1 MRSNV
6 RVELAPSL
14 APTAMEI
21 PASERL
27 TEPEPVVPEAAPAD
41 ELEPESSRPTRDM
54 AVSESTSTRP
64 PESTAKRPAVALQSE
79 PPLELHAEHESF
91 FLASDHHFEHH
102 EETGIELPVDPKLE
116 QKMRPEVRARRA
128 KLTRVVQWTVA
139 TLAMVC
145 VCALAKLVAAHGLVA
160 RTASPPRAM
169 HDGVVSVAAA
179 AAQPL
184 PSTSDEVA
192 KPNDGIASAA
202 SPSAPVEQPAAPG
215 ASAPSAVEEAPAA
228 TVVAAAP
235 VPETAPAQPAAG
247 QAEGKA
253 AADLPAQPAAEHA
266 DGKTATEEKRDART
280 ALERSSFA
288 KAVEAGER
296 SVALDRKDGEAWLI
310 LGAAYQ
316 SLGKLA
322 DARRSFLACSKEATT
337 GPVGECRA
345 MLQ

>member
-1 MRSNV
+1 MSNRHRSGRMRSNV

-160 RTASPPRAM
+160 RTASPLRAM

-235 VPETAPAQPAAG
+235 VPETA
-247 QAEGKA
+247 
-253 AADLPAQPAAEHA
+253 PAQPAAEHA

>member
-1 MRSNV
+1 
-6 RVELAPSL
+6 
-14 APTAMEI
+14 MEI

-235 VPETAPAQPAAG
+235 VPETAPAQPAA
-247 QAEGKA
+247 
-253 AADLPAQPAAEHA
+253 EHA

>member
-1 MRSNV
+1 MSNRHRSGRMRSNV

-235 VPETAPAQPAAG
+235 VPETAPAQPAA
-247 QAEGKA
+247 
-253 AADLPAQPAAEHA
+253 EHA

>member
-14 APTAMEI
+14 AQTAMEI

-235 VPETAPAQPAAG
+235 VPETAPAQPAA
-247 QAEGKA
+247 
-253 AADLPAQPAAEHA
+253 EHA

>member
-192 KPNDGIASAA
+192 KPNDGIESAA

-235 VPETAPAQPAAG
+235 VPETA
-247 QAEGKA
+247 
-253 AADLPAQPAAEHA
+253 PAQPAAEHA

>member
-1 MRSNV
+1 
-6 RVELAPSL
+6 
-14 APTAMEI
+14 
-21 PASERL
+21 
-27 TEPEPVVPEAAPAD
+27 
-41 ELEPESSRPTRDM
+41 M

-160 RTASPPRAM
+160 RTASPLRAM

-235 VPETAPAQPAAG
+235 VPETA
-247 QAEGKA
+247 
-253 AADLPAQPAAEHA
+253 PAQPAAEHA